1 MLAVDNPSG
10 SSDPIEEDIAVTRVM
25 NAACKIM
32 KNPCLDHIVVSRSG
46 FSSIHRLHPEL
57 FEI

>member
-1 MLAVDNPSG
+1 MLAVDNSSG
-10 SSDPIEEDIAVTRVM
+10 SSDPNEEDIAVTRVM

-32 KNPCLDHIVVSRSG
+32 KIPCLDHIVVSRSG